1 MKIESVFLN
10 VCFAVLAVGFTG
22 CTSTASSLRAESRT
36 SALEFK
42 FVEPSAEQDLAKI
55 GLMATFKSY
64 WQSHRDR
71 NWSLRFSL
79 ENLKQNLSEKFYVAY
94 YDKAWTLKTVS
105 VRSVTPGNQSTGI
118 TLALTLIN
126 PETTKET
133 LFESIEMWTLVEG
146 RWVHEVSDPLLT
158 GTK

>member
-1 MKIESVFLN
+1 MKIESVFLS

-22 CTSTASSLRAESRT
+22 CASTTSSLRAESRI
-36 SALEFK
+36 SQLEFK
-42 FVEPSAEQDLAKI
+42 FLEPNAEQDLAKI
-55 GLMATFKSY
+55 GLMTTFKSY

-105 VRSVTPGNQSTGI
+105 VRGVTLGNQSTGI

-133 LFESIEMWTLVEG
+133 LFESIEIWTLVEG
-146 RWVHEVSDPLLT
+146 RWLHEVSDPLLT